1 MEDSNRKRRKKV
13 NREEAQITAEELVSL
28 YRQRKEISSKIT
40 DLKGKLLE
48 YMETENLN
56 DNTWVMD
63 NACVEVT
70 TVTRYKL
77 ADIPADVKISPE
89 VAAIDIAE
97 KAFKSKV
104 TLTKE
109 GKKMFLERE
118 PSIVALMIPKIK
130 KEMKITI

>member
-1 MEDSNRKRRKKV
+1 M

-77 ADIPADVKISPE
+77 ADIPADV
-89 VAAIDIAE
+89 
-97 KAFKSKV
+97 
-104 TLTKE
+104 
-109 GKKMFLERE
+109 
-118 PSIVALMIPKIK
+118 
-130 KEMKITI
+130 